1 MKVVVFG
8 YNILG
13 LLGFK
18 KLLEHNFEI
27 VALVTHEDD
36 PDEKIYFESVAEY
49 AKSKGIKVFT
59 PKSPNTEEFIE
70 ILKELQ
76 PDAIFS
82 FYYRNMIS
90 QKILDIVDGNAYNL
104 HGSLLPK
111 FRGRCPVNWALLF
124 GETETGV
131 TLHKMVKKADRGD
144 IADQEGFNI
153 LIEDTAKTLQPK
165 MEKAAVILL
174 DRVLPLLRD
183 EKAVFTVQNEDD
195 ASYFG
200 GRKPEDGII
209 DWGKNAFEVHNLVR
223 AVTDPFPGAY
233 SESALG
239 KLIIWS
245 SNVIDE
251 SVVDKNHGVITN
263 ISPFQISTGG
273 GRLEVLT
280 AQLDDS
286 DIMTGSCLAKKM
298 NLSVG
303 SKVY

>member
-90 QKILDIVDGNAYNL
+90 QKI
-104 HGSLLPK
+104 
-111 FRGRCPVNWALLF
+111 WANRSH
-124 GETETGV
+124 T
-131 TLHKMVKKADRGD
+131 
-144 IADQEGFNI
+144 Q
-153 LIEDTAKTLQPK
+153 
-165 MEKAAVILL
+165 
-174 DRVLPLLRD
+174 
-183 EKAVFTVQNEDD
+183 
-195 ASYFG
+195 
-200 GRKPEDGII
+200 
-209 DWGKNAFEVHNLVR
+209 
-223 AVTDPFPGAY
+223 
-233 SESALG
+233 
-239 KLIIWS
+239 
-245 SNVIDE
+245 
-251 SVVDKNHGVITN
+251 
-263 ISPFQISTGG
+263 
-273 GRLEVLT
+273 
-280 AQLDDS
+280 
-286 DIMTGSCLAKKM
+286 
-298 NLSVG
+298 
-303 SKVY
+303 